1 MPINLS
7 LQNSLSNISFCD
19 KQCSNLNNNK
29 AKEQLLNYI
38 QDTYKLQI
46 INRSYVTIS
55 PQMLRNVSYHQHIL
69 STLTNGNIY
78 LLFLTKIDDINC
90 CFFIDR
96 KLKNGYSFP
105 KIHCVKYRFAD
116 ELFEKE
122 TIFQGELIRDQ
133 NRDWFFIVSDILF
146 HKGESTKSKNVLSRF
161 DLIHK
166 IFENEYVKD
175 EELEICPLQIKK
187 LFLYQE
193 IDTIINDF
201 IPNLSYVC
209 KGLVFYTLSSNYSD
223 YAYIMPRDKQIRIK
237 NSQEI
242 DDLIREKRP
251 ELFQNSLM
259 NSSQSNIID
268 NVSISNSDEK
278 NKYNTV
284 VLSKEDINSDKNKD
298 KKIDK
303 DNIVCKVVKTDVPD
317 IYYLYALE
325 GDNLYKL
332 GNALIPNIRIS
343 LMMYNLFS
351 NKDNKDNKDNSNSKI
366 DYNMECTYSKYFKR
380 WVPIR
385 VVKNKSFQKGTILQ
399 LEKKI
404 NEN

>member
-1 MPINLS
+1 MPLNLS

-29 AKEQLLNYI
+29 AKEELISYI

-46 INRSYVTIS
+46 INRSYVTLS
-55 PQMLRNVSYHQHIL
+55 PQMLRNVSFHQHIL

-78 LLFLTKIDDINC
+78 LLLLTKVDDINC

-133 NRDWFFIVSDILF
+133 NRDWFFIINDILF
-146 HKGESTKSKNVLSRF
+146 YKGESTKSKNVLSRF
-161 DLIHK
+161 ELLHN
-166 IFENEYVKD
+166 IFEKEYVRD

-187 LFLYQE
+187 LFLYQD
-193 IDTIINDF
+193 IDSLINDF

-237 NSQEI
+237 SSNEI
-242 DDLIREKRP
+242 DSMIKEKKP
-251 ELFQNSLM
+251 ELFSCQMMSLE
-259 NSSQSNIID
+259 NTNDITT
-268 NVSISNSDEK
+268 NVINSDEK
-278 NKYNTV
+278 NKYNNV
-284 VLSKEDINSDKNKD
+284 VLVKDNETNDDNSNE
-298 KKIDK
+298 KKIEK
-303 DNIVCKVVKTDVPD
+303 NNIVCKVVKTDVPD
-317 IYYLYALE
+317 IYYLYALD

-332 GNALIPNIRIS
+332 GNALIPNIKIS
-343 LMMYNLFS
+343 LMMFELFNKNDS
-351 NKDNKDNKDNSNSKI
+351 NKV
-366 DYNMECTYSKYFKR
+366 DYNMECTYSKYFNK

-385 VVKNKSFQKGTILQ
+385 IVKNKSYQKGTINQ
-399 LEKKI
+399 IEKRI